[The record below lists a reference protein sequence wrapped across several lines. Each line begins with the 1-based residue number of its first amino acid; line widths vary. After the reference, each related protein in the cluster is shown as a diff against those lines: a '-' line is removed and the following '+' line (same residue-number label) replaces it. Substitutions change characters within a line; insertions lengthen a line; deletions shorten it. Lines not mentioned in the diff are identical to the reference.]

1 MCLRV
6 CDCADVDVGI
16 VRVFEF
22 LGVDL
27 FLVSFAASA
36 AASFALLPLHAPPP
50 PRLSSPATAT
60 DTVTGELS
68 QAEMITKNQA

>member
-36 AASFALLPLHAPPP
+36 AASFALLPPPA
-50 PRLSSPATAT
+50 PRLSSPAT